1 MTACVL
7 VTRSCLTLCDPMDC
21 SPPGSSVHGILQARI
36 LEWAAISFS
45 RGSSRS
51 RNWTW
56 VSCIAGRLF
65 TDWATRKTY
74 NCSAVTLFR
83 SMIKWS
89 RKIILALWV
98 WGSLVH
104 WTKAS
109 VLNWCQGGRAN
120 SQWMSTA
127 WVVYLTKMSCCCSVA
142 KSRLTL
148 CNPMDCSMPGSSGL
162 HYLSDI
168 AQIHVSWVSDAIYL
182 ILCHPLLLL
191 PSIFPSIKV
200 FSSESALRIRW
211 LKCCSFSFI
220 VSPSNEYSGFIFF
233 RIDWFDLLEVQ
244 GTLKCLL

>member
-1 MTACVL
+1 MCRFVSLTYPLTPHYCYGITTSWRIDSSVIVITDTTHDCLCVSQ
-7 VTRSCLTLCDPMDC
+7 SCLTLCDPMDC

-36 LEWAAISFS
+36 LEWVAISFS
-45 RGSSRS
+45 RGSSWS

-74 NCSAVTLFR
+74 NCSAVTLFK
-83 SMIKWS
+83 STIKWS

-109 VLNWCQGGRAN
+109 ILNWCQGGRAN

-142 KSRLTL
+142 KSCLTV
-148 CNPMDCSMPGSSGL
+148 CNPMDCSIPGSSVL

-168 AQIHVSWVSDAIYL
+168 AQIHVPWVSDAI
-182 ILCHPLLLL
+182 
-191 PSIFPSIKV
+191 
-200 FSSESALRIRW
+200 
-211 LKCCSFSFI
+211 
-220 VSPSNEYSGFIFF
+220 
-233 RIDWFDLLEVQ
+233 
-244 GTLKCLL
+244 